1 MPIFRII
8 FLFVFLFAS
17 NNYLSAQRISKPDSA
32 VRYQLVKDSLKGME
46 VTNTNE
52 KKKHIPRL
60 ATIRSAIIPGWGQ
73 AYNHEYW
80 KIPIV
85 WAAIGVPIYTFFYN
99 DSYYKKTSSAYSA
112 LYAYQYGDT
121 NNASVKANYNNIDPE
136 LKKLDLYSLQVYR
149 NSFRKDR
156 DYSILWFF
164 ILWGVNVVDA
174 TVFAHLKDFD
184 VSNDLSL
191 HITPNLNSTT
201 GAPSLSLALVNKKKE
216 HKLSSLALKY

>member
-1 MPIFRII
+1 MPLYRFILLVT
-8 FLFVFLFAS
+8 FLLGANICLFAQ
-17 NNYLSAQRISKPDSA
+17 YDGKTDSTLKMS
-32 VRYQLVKDSLKGME
+32 LVKDSLRGL
-46 VTNTNE
+46 VLRDTTS
-52 KKKHIPRL
+52 KKKHIPRI

-85 WAAIGVPIYTFFYN
+85 WAAIGIPVYTFFYN
-99 DSYYKKTSSAYSA
+99 NSYYKKTS
-112 LYAYQYGDT
+112 YAYGVRYRQSVNSTDT
-121 NNASVKANYNNIDPE
+121 TGVENIDPQ
-136 LKKLDLYSLQVYR
+136 LKKLDLYSLELYR

-156 DYSILWFF
+156 DYSILWFM

-184 VSNDLSL
+184 VSPDLSL
-191 HITPNLNSTT
+191 HITPSLNNMT
-201 GAPSLSLALVNKKKE
+201 GAPSVSLALVNKKRE

>member
-8 FLFVFLFAS
+8 FLVVFLFAS
-17 NNYLSAQRISKPDSA
+17 NKYLSAQRISKADSTA
-32 VRYQLVKDSLKGME
+32 NFALAKDSLKGME
-46 VTNTNE
+46 AIDNNI
-52 KKKHIPRL
+52 KKKHIPRI

-85 WAAIGVPIYTFFYN
+85 WAAIGIPIYTFFYN
-99 DSYYKKTSSAYSA
+99 DNYYKKTSTAYGA

-121 NNASVKANYNNIDPE
+121 TNAAIKANYNNIDPE

-216 HKLSSLALKY
+216 HKLSSLAVKY

>member
-1 MPIFRII
+1 MPIYRFILII
-8 FLFVFLFAS
+8 TLLLGANV
-17 NNYLSAQRISKPDSA
+17 YLSAQYGSKPDSNNNIS
-32 VRYQLVKDSLKGME
+32 LVKDSLKE
-46 VTNTNE
+46 LVLVDVNS
-52 KKKHIPRL
+52 KKKHIPRT

-85 WAAIGVPIYTFFYN
+85 WAAIGIPIYTFFYN
-99 DSYYKKTSSAYSA
+99 NSYYKKTS
-112 LYAYQYGDT
+112 YAYGIRYRQFVNPIDT
-121 NNASVKANYNNIDPE
+121 NDLHTIDPE
-136 LKKLDLYSLQVYR
+136 LKKLDLNALQFYR

-156 DYSILWFF
+156 DYSVLWFL

-184 VSNDLSL
+184 VSPNLSL
-191 HITPNLNSTT
+191 HITPSLNNMTGTPNL
-201 GAPSLSLALVNKKKE
+201 SLSLVSKKPT